1 MYLIPIPAFA
11 DNYLWLLHNGR
22 RALVVDPG
30 DAEPVFRFLTQHA
43 LQLESIL
50 VTHHH
55 ADHTGGV
62 DALRQACSANV
73 YGPAAELYKRVRP
86 GLTGLWQISGRSDTT
101 YSDRVSYDEWY
112 ILNWS
117 LWYDFVILI
126 QTAWIVLSGKGAF

>member
-1 MYLIPIPAFA
+1 MQF
-11 DNYLWLLHNGR
+11 
-22 RALVVDPG
+22 
-30 DAEPVFRFLTQHA
+30 
-43 LQLESIL
+43 
-50 VTHHH
+50 
-55 ADHTGGV
+55 
-62 DALRQACSANV
+62 